1 VLLQILTWL
10 MLLQDTMMI
19 LRNFLKKLINSK
31 RVEFLQSLEEIRGY
45 SDLTI
50 KSYDEAIKEA
60 FESIEISEED
70 NLITI
75 NLMPYRMKISHLNP
89 KTISKKLSAIRTFI
103 KFLIGDGM
111 KISLKA
117 DETIKVAKTLPKP
130 ISHKHILEAL
140 ENAEFYEK
148 LVVVMLY
155 SLGLRISELSSLK
168 LNDIS
173 DEWVRVLG
181 KGNKQRDIPLLHSSK
196 ELIDEYLSKNY
207 PKIFLFEA
215 NDERLSEN
223 SLRYT
228 VNKVFKRVGLKVT
241 PHQLRHSYA
250 TSLLNG
256 GAPIVDVSELLGH
269 STMATTQIYTK
280 LGSALKQQNYN
291 KAHPLCGD
299 EQC

>member
-1 VLLQILTWL
+1 
-10 MLLQDTMMI
+10 M
-19 LRNFLKKLINSK
+19 KKLINSK
-31 RVEFLQSLEEIRGY
+31 KVDFLQSLEKFRGY

-50 KSYDEAIKEA
+50 KSYDEAIIEA
-60 FESIEISEED
+60 LQYVEILEEE
-70 NLITI
+70 NQITI
-75 NLMPYRMKISHLNP
+75 NLMPYRIKISQLNP
-89 KTISKKLSAIRTFI
+89 KTISKKLSAIRTFV
-103 KFLIGDGM
+103 KFLNDNQM

-117 DETIKVAKTLPKP
+117 DESVKVAKTLPKP

-140 ENAEFYEK
+140 EYSEFYEK
-148 LVVVMLY
+148 LLVTMLY
-155 SLGLRISELSSLK
+155 TLGLRISELSSLK
-168 LNDIS
+168 LSDIS

-181 KGNKQRDIPLLHSSK
+181 KGNKHRDVPLLK
-196 ELIDEYLSKNY
+196 TTKVIIDEYLSNNS

-250 TSLLNG
+250 TALLNRS
-256 GAPIVDVSELLGH
+256 APIADVSELLGH
-269 STMATTQIYTK
+269 SSMATTQIYTK

-299 EQC
+299 EP